1 MSRELRRYEVDEQK
15 LKYFPVSK
23 RGLDIIRDP
32 LLNKGTSFS
41 NSEREELGLFGLVPP
56 HQSTIKEQL
65 KRAKENFNRKNTD
78 LGKYIF
84 LEALHDRNETL
95 YYRLI
100 LENIEEMT
108 PIIYTPTVGE
118 ACQRYGHIYRR
129 ARGMYISSNAKGDI
143 KKRIN
148 NWPED
153 KIDIIVVT
161 DGSRI
166 LGLGDL
172 GASGIGIPIGK
183 LALYVACAGLYP
195 SKTLPILIDVGT
207 NNEKLLHDPLY
218 LGEKHPRLTGND
230 FLEVMDE
237 FISAVHERW
246 PRTLVQFE
254 DFTNDNAFK
263 LLNYYRKK
271 LLCFNDDIQGT
282 GGVAL
287 AGLLATLR
295 ITEEKLSDQRIVFYG
310 AGSASIGIAHLIVSG
325 MMEEGLSKE
334 EARKKFWLLDSKGLV
349 TVKRKGTLA
358 EHKVP
363 FARKDMSSKDLL
375 SVVKTVRP
383 TVLIGVSTQTG
394 AFNQEVVREMN
405 KHVDRPI
412 IFALSNP
419 TSKSECTPEQAYK
432 WTDGRAIYAS
442 GSPFDPIKYKEKIYD
457 TGQGNNMYIFPGV
470 GLGAIVC
477 EATRIT
483 NSMFYTAAK
492 TLAEMVEKKSLN
504 KGKVYPELNNIRE
517 ISVNIAVSVCKVAY
531 SKGIA
536 WAKEPENILENV
548 KSKMY
553 DPEYIPYKGI

>member
-1 MSRELRRYEVDEQK
+1 MNQELKRFEVDEQR
-15 LKYFPVSK
+15 LKYFPITR

-32 LLNKGTSFS
+32 LLNKGTAFS
-41 NSEREELGLFGLVPP
+41 NSEREELNLFGLIPP
-56 HQSTIKEQL
+56 HQSTIEQQL
-65 KRAKENFNRKNTD
+65 NRAKENYNRKDTN

-84 LEALHDRNETL
+84 LEALHDRNEIL

-100 LENIEEMT
+100 LENLEEMT

-118 ACQRYGHIYRR
+118 ACQEYGHIYRR
-129 ARGMYISSNAKGDI
+129 PRGMYISSNAKGDI

-153 KIDIIVVT
+153 RIDIIVIT

-172 GASGIGIPIGK
+172 GVNGIGIPIGK

-195 SKTLPILIDVGT
+195 CKTLPIVVDVGT
-207 NNEKLLHDPLY
+207 NNEKFLHDPLY
-218 LGEKHPRLTGND
+218 LGEKHLRLTGND

-237 FISAVHERW
+237 CMATIHDRW
-246 PRTLVQFE
+246 PRALVQFE
-254 DFTNDNAFK
+254 DFSNDNAFL
-263 LLNYYRKK
+263 LLNRYRNK

-282 GGVAL
+282 GSVAL
-287 AGLLATLR
+287 AGLLAAMR
-295 ITEEKLSDQRIVFYG
+295 ITDQKLKDQRIVFYG
-310 AGSASIGIAHLIVSG
+310 AGSASIGIADLIVAG
-325 MMEEGLSKE
+325 MVEEGLCRAD
-334 EARKKFWLLDSKGLV
+334 ARKQFWLLDSKGLV
-349 TVKRKGTLA
+349 SMKRKA
-358 EHKVP
+358 EHKIP
-363 FARKDMSSKDLL
+363 YARNDLDTLDLL
-375 SVVKTVRP
+375 QVVKTVKP

-394 AFNQEVVREMN
+394 AFNQEVVSEMN

-432 WTDGRAIYAS
+432 WTNGKVIYAS
-442 GSPFDPIKYKEKIYD
+442 GSPFPPLKYKGKTYE
-457 TGQGNNMYIFPGV
+457 TGQGNNMYIFPGL

-483 NSMFYTAAK
+483 NSMFYAAAK
-492 TLAEMVEKKSLN
+492 TLAGRVEKKSLL
-504 KGKVYPELNNIRE
+504 KGKVYPDLDDIRE
-517 ISVNIAVSVCKVAY
+517 ISAHIAVSVAQVAY
-531 SKGIA
+531 SQGLA
-536 WAKEPENILENV
+536 WEKEPKDILEFM

-553 DPEYIPYKGI
+553 KPEYIPYKAV

>member
-1 MSRELRRYEVDEQK
+1 MNQELKRFEVDEQR
-15 LKYFPVSK
+15 LKYFPITR

-32 LLNKGTSFS
+32 LLNKGTAFS
-41 NSEREELGLFGLVPP
+41 NSEREELNLFGLIPP
-56 HQSTIKEQL
+56 HQSTIEQQL
-65 KRAKENFNRKNTD
+65 NRAKENYNRKDTN

-84 LEALHDRNETL
+84 LEALHDRNEIL

-100 LENIEEMT
+100 LENLEEMT

-118 ACQRYGHIYRR
+118 ACQEYGHIYRR
-129 ARGMYISSNAKGDI
+129 PRGMYISSNAKGDI

-153 KIDIIVVT
+153 RIDIIVIT

-172 GASGIGIPIGK
+172 GVNGIGIPIGK

-195 SKTLPILIDVGT
+195 CKTLPIVVDVGT
-207 NNEKLLHDPLY
+207 NNEKFLHDPLY
-218 LGEKHPRLTGND
+218 LGEKHLRLTGND

-237 FISAVHERW
+237 CMATIHDRW
-246 PRTLVQFE
+246 PRALVQFE
-254 DFTNDNAFK
+254 DFSNDNAFL
-263 LLNYYRKK
+263 LLNRYRNK

-282 GGVAL
+282 GSVAL
-287 AGLLATLR
+287 AGLLAAMR
-295 ITEEKLSDQRIVFYG
+295 ITDQKLKDQRIVFYG
-310 AGSASIGIAHLIVSG
+310 AGSASIGIADLIVAG
-325 MMEEGLSKE
+325 MVEEGLCRAD
-334 EARKKFWLLDSKGLV
+334 ARKQFWLLDSKGLV
-349 TVKRKGTLA
+349 SMKRKGTLA
-358 EHKVP
+358 EHKIP
-363 FARKDMSSKDLL
+363 YARNDLDTLDLL
-375 SVVKTVRP
+375 QVVKTVKP

-394 AFNQEVVREMN
+394 AFNQEVVSEMN

-432 WTDGRAIYAS
+432 WTNGKVIYAS
-442 GSPFDPIKYKEKIYD
+442 GSPFPPLKYKGKTYE
-457 TGQGNNMYIFPGV
+457 TGQGNNMYIFPGL

-483 NSMFYTAAK
+483 NSMFYAAAK
-492 TLAEMVEKKSLN
+492 TLAGRVEKKSLL
-504 KGKVYPELNNIRE
+504 KGKVYPDLDDIRE
-517 ISVNIAVSVCKVAY
+517 ISAHIAVSVAQVAY
-531 SKGIA
+531 SQGLA
-536 WAKEPENILENV
+536 WEKEPKDILEFM

-553 DPEYIPYKGI
+553 KPEYIPYKAV